1 MVVQPPQTRVCLSCQ
16 SPAASSRTAPLEVEI
31 AQLNEALRQR
41 QQIGLATSLLAHRL
55 AITPERGWT
64 AAWDKADENS
74 GAANSKLGIVK
85 DQLWPVI
92 RGLTC

>member
-1 MVVQPPQTRVCLSCQ
+1 MVVQPPQTSVCLPCQ
-16 SPAASSRTAPLEVEI
+16 SPEASYRTSQLEVEI

-41 QQIGLATSLLAHRL
+41 QQIGLATGLLAHRF
-55 AITPERGWT
+55 AIIPERGWT
-64 AAWDKADENS
+64 VGGDKADEDS
-74 GAANSKLGIVK
+74 GAARSKLGIVK